1 MLQKRQSGF
10 LQVILKINGMSLG
23 ILDVVLHPSFQKR
36 FIPDQKIVFLLKS
49 QLHPLGPPVLSFLAH
64 LPRRMGS
71 EGELIVVI
79 RRRGLR
85 CGLRRSLCRF
95 VILPGSAEIDIA
107 DGQLDG
113 DPLRAVLVVIRSD
126 AQISGDSHKIA
137 LVEVLSTELSLSA
150 PCGSPVEIGDVLT
163 VRVLGIGIGRDREV
177 GALGFANLRKDG
189 IGRQA
194 AYDGLLVNAHAS
206 LSSLNVS

>member
-1 MLQKRQSGF
+1 
-10 LQVILKINGMSLG
+10 
-23 ILDVVLHPSFQKR
+23 
-36 FIPDQKIVFLLKS
+36 
-49 QLHPLGPPVLSFLAH
+49 
-64 LPRRMGS
+64 MGS
-71 EGELIVVI
+71 EGELIVVV
-79 RRRGLR
+79 RRRCLR
-85 CGLRRSLCRF
+85 CSLQRSLCWF
-95 VILPGSAEIDIA
+95 AIFPGSAEIDIA

-137 LVEVLSTELSLSA
+137 LVDVLSTELSLPA

-163 VRVLGIGIGRDREV
+163 VRVLGIGIGRDRKV
-177 GALGFANLRKDG
+177 GALGFANLRKDR

-194 AYDGLLVNAHAS
+194 AYDGLLVDTHAS

>member
-1 MLQKRQSGF
+1 
-10 LQVILKINGMSLG
+10 
-23 ILDVVLHPSFQKR
+23 
-36 FIPDQKIVFLLKS
+36 
-49 QLHPLGPPVLSFLAH
+49 
-64 LPRRMGS
+64 MGS

-107 DGQLDG
+107 DGQLDRS
-113 DPLRAVLVVIRSD
+113 PFHPVLIVIRAD
-126 AQISGDSHKIA
+126 AQIPGSSHKVSLMEIPGTILSLLA
-137 LVEVLSTELSLSA
+137 PCCGPVEV
-150 PCGSPVEIGDVLT
+150 GDVLA
-163 VRVLGIGIGRDREV
+163 VRVFGIGIRRDREV
-177 GALGFANLRKDG
+177 GALGVANLRKDG

-194 AYDGLLVNAHAS
+194 AYDGLLVDAHAS